1 MIREEFDKTD
11 WEVEMLVCY
20 DYTEYM
26 IVGYDLEK
34 GLLRLEN
41 EDGDIGYISHEE
53 IELFNK

>member
-11 WEVEMLVCY
+11 WEVEMLVDY

-26 IVGYDLEK
+26 IVDYDLEK

-41 EDGDIGYISHEE
+41 EDGDIGYISYEE